1 MRLPIPP
8 HRQGLNLITSVG
20 QIESQIDLRAFFAL
34 AVTISGAM
42 MMPQPAKHGL
52 LRTDYAYV
60 LPPVLIASAPADR
73 RGDSRLLVLDG
84 ASGGLRDGHFGDLA
98 GLLRPGDLL
107 VRNVT
112 RVLAARLHGQ
122 KSTGGAVE
130 ILVERITQEERFY
143 AQVRS
148 SKGTRSGQIVLL
160 PHGAVATV
168 VAVLDG
174 LTDFR
179 LDRPVAA
186 YLELAGQVPLPPYID
201 RAAVAADRERYQTV
215 YGRVPGAVAAP
226 TAGLHFDEECFARLQ
241 SQGVDIAEVTLHVGA
256 GTFQPIR
263 TLALDDHQM
272 HAEWLDVPA
281 TTVAA
286 IERTKAMGGRVI
298 AIGTTVVR
306 SLETAAQSG
315 RLQPYTGETR
325 LFIRSGYQFRVVD
338 AMVTN
343 FHLSESTLLMLVCA
357 FAGRE
362 QTLAAYNHAVAQR
375 YRFFSYGDAMFVT
388 PRSLTGKS

>member
-8 HRQGLNLITSVG
+8 HRQERDLITSLG
-20 QIESQIDLRAFFAL
+20 RIGLQIDLRAFFAP
-34 AVTISGAM
+34 AVTISAAM
-42 MMPQPAKHGL
+42 MMPNPAKHGL
-52 LRTDYAYV
+52 LRTDYSYV
-60 LPPVLIASAPADR
+60 LPPDLIASAPADR

-84 ASGGLRDGHFGDLA
+84 ASGGLRDCDFGDLA

-112 RVLAARLHGQ
+112 RVLAARLHGH

-130 ILVERITQEERFY
+130 ILVERITQEARFY

-148 SKGTRSGQIVLL
+148 SKGTRLGQVVHL
-160 PHGAVATV
+160 PYGAVATV
-168 VAVLDG
+168 VGVLGD
-174 LTDFR
+174 LTDFQ

-215 YGRVPGAVAAP
+215 YGRIPGAVAAP
-226 TAGLHFDEECFARLQ
+226 TAGLHFDEECFTRLQ
-241 SQGVDIAEVTLHVGA
+241 AYGVGIAEVTLHVGA
-256 GTFQPIR
+256 GTFQPVR
-263 TLALDDHQM
+263 ALALDEHQM

-281 TTVAA
+281 ATVAA
-286 IERTKAMGGRVI
+286 VERTKAAGGRVI

-306 SLETAAQSG
+306 SLETAAQSE
-315 RLQPYTGETR
+315 RLQTYTGETR
-325 LFIRSGYQFRVVD
+325 LFIRPGYRFRVVD

-343 FHLSESTLLMLVCA
+343 FHVSESTLLMLVCA

-362 QTLAAYNHAVAQR
+362 HTLAAYNYAVAQR
-375 YRFFSYGDAMFVT
+375 YRFFS
-388 PRSLTGKS
+388 